1 MIKEKFLVKGLALV
15 IGVIM
20 LFIMSMPLAVSARL
34 TSTNLVYQGAFS
46 FPEGDAWIYG
56 GVALAYYPSGDPDG
70 TDGYPGSLYATGNDQ
85 NDLVGEF
92 TIPTPII
99 TGNFDN
105 LTKAT
110 VLQPLTDI
118 TGGLIE
124 TFTTCGDRSDRNLDG
139 LAYIP
144 EIDKIV
150 WNLRD
155 WFNVEACDN
164 DSLGWSN
171 LDLTG
176 AQGVWHIGPRTSAED
191 ELAEFHNGKT
201 CDYLFKAP
209 QSFADQY
216 LGGRSLIAGNHR
228 EGGALGGSSG
238 PTLYAVAL
246 PEAGN
251 PPAAGQTLDALS
263 LVYYRFRFGCCWDES
278 GENVI
283 PNPPPDACDY
293 SGYRA
298 FDNWSGGAWVGAGTN
313 SAILIFGRKGVGDN
327 CYGEQAE
334 CSNDP
339 CNMYKGYHAYPY
351 EPQILF
357 YDPEDIN
364 DVIAG
369 SKDPWTVLPYE
380 VYNPQDVMFD
390 PDCGVLGAVAYD
402 ETRGLIY
409 AVEQIAGESGE
420 PAVNVWNVNTV
431 PITTTTATNQT
442 TTTID
447 GETTT
452 TTPIDDSTT
461 TTGGGP
467 CPSELLYREH
477 SEEAETLRY
486 VRDNILSHTPEG
498 KEIIKLYYQ
507 WSPVIVKAIEED
519 EEFKGEMKEITDSI
533 LLLIE
538 EVLD

>member
-1 MIKEKFLVKGLALV
+1 
-15 IGVIM
+15 M
-20 LFIMSMPLAVSARL
+20 LFIMSTPFAVSARL
-34 TSTNLVYQGAFS
+34 TSADLVYLGAFS
-46 FPEGDAWIYG
+46 FPEGDPWAYG
-56 GVALAYYPSGDPDG
+56 GLALAYYPSGDPDG
-70 TDGYPGSLYATGNDQ
+70 TDDYPGSLYATGNEQ

-99 TGNFDN
+99 AGNFDN

-110 VLQPLTDI
+110 VLQSLTDI

-124 TFTTCGDRSDRNLDG
+124 TFTACGDRSDRNVDG

-144 EIDKIV
+144 EINKIV

-155 WFNVEACDN
+155 WFNVEKCDN

-176 AQGVWHIGPRTSAED
+176 AQGVWHIGPRPSTED
-191 ELAEFHNGKT
+191 EFHNAKT

-216 LGGRSLIAGNHR
+216 LGGRSLISGNHR

-238 PTLYAVAL
+238 PTLFAVAL

-251 PPAAGQTLDALS
+251 PPAAGENLDALS

-283 PNPPPDACDY
+283 PNPSPEACDY

-327 CYGEQAE
+327 CYGTHAA

-364 DVIAG
+364 DVVAG

-380 VYNPQDVMFD
+380 VYNTRDVMFD
-390 PDCGVLGAVAYD
+390 PACGVLGAVAYD

-409 AVEQIAGESGE
+409 AVEQTVGESGE
-420 PAVNVWNVNTV
+420 PAVHVWNVNTG
-431 PITTTTATNQT
+431 PTTTTTNQT
-442 TTTID
+442 TTTIG

-452 TTPIDDSTT
+452 TIGEDCTSESIY
-461 TTGGGP
+461 GGHAEET
-467 CPSELLYREH
+467 ELQRNF
-477 SEEAETLRY
+477 
-486 VRDNILSHTPEG
+486 RDTVLSQTPEG
-498 KEIIKLYYQ
+498 QEIIKLYYQ
-507 WSPVIVKAIEED
+507 WSPAIVKAMEAD
-519 EEFKGEMKEITDSI
+519 EEFKRDVKEMVDG
-533 LLLIE
+533 LLKLIGKVE
-538 EVLD
+538 